1 MKNKLTEETA
11 TFGAGCFWHI
21 QEEFDKLNGIVKT
34 EAGYMGGDE
43 NKYPNPTYEQ
53 VSSDK
58 TGFVEV
64 VQVAFNPD
72 EINYNKLLDVF
83 WKINNPTSLNRQG
96 ADIGTQYKSVIF
108 YSNDK
113 QRNLALKSKEK
124 EQKNYED
131 LIVTEIKKART
142 FFPAE
147 NYHQKYL
154 SKTCLIK
161 LKEVK

>member
-83 WKINNPTSLNRQG
+83 WKIHNPTSLNRQG
-96 ADIGTQYKSVIF
+96 ADIESFEKPQIQNSQRRTLKTISLGNMDYSKSSIGTQYK
-108 YSNDK
+108 
-113 QRNLALKSKEK
+113 
-124 EQKNYED
+124 
-131 LIVTEIKKART
+131 
-142 FFPAE
+142 
-147 NYHQKYL
+147 
-154 SKTCLIK
+154 
-161 LKEVK
+161 